1 MRQNICSQRLT
12 SVTVFQTV
20 GGAFTVSSAQA
31 AFINQAIS
39 KLRTSAPEVDAMKLI
54 TTGASDLRTV
64 FTPEEIPGV
73 LIAYM
78 HGLKS
83 AFAVSVA
90 FCGLAF
96 ISTFFIPWGKLRTH
110 SEDSAGADSP
120 KSESSETSRVD

>member
-1 MRQNICSQRLT
+1 
-12 SVTVFQTV
+12 
-20 GGAFTVSSAQA
+20 
-31 AFINQAIS
+31 
-39 KLRTSAPEVDAMKLI
+39 LI

-73 LIAYM
+73 LLAYM

-96 ISTFFIPWGKLRTH
+96 ISTFFIPWGKLKTH
-110 SEDSAGADSP
+110 SGDSAEVDSP
-120 KSESSETSRVD
+120 KSTSSETVGAD